1 MINILLLTVLALVAI
16 AAFAVTC
23 HKEPEKVESCTPE
36 EAYWRYEF
44 GTGEGQLDPDGD
56 VIMHGSFGLGD
67 YAKAFGL
74 KTHYLNDLSKADY
87 SDLEEAKKDL
97 IKEIEYSMPPDY
109 KKAYDMLCADQ
120 EAEEAKKE
128 LMLRHLK
135 NKFYHKPKL

>member
-1 MINILLLTVLALVAI
+1 MINIFLLTVLVLVI
-16 AAFAVTC
+16 ISAFAVTC
-23 HKEPEKVESCTPE
+23 HKNPESLTEPDCI
-36 EAYWRYEF
+36 RYQF
-44 GTGEGQLDPDGD
+44 GTGEGEIDSHGD

-120 EAEEAKKE
+120 EAEAAKKE
-128 LMLRHLK
+128 LMPRRLA
-135 NKFYHKPKL
+135 NEFNHKPKL